1 MGAQLTHQP
10 DLRFPE
16 NTAAR
21 LSIVVIDPAE
31 RTQCRTIRCSTT
43 ECKLQCKQK
52 GPQKARKRPAKGPL
66 GATQAWNTRHGES
79 SKFRRFVA
87 FR

>member
-52 GPQKARKRPAKGPL
+52 GPQKARKRPAGCHP
-66 GATQAWNTRHGES
+66 GVEHQTRRIVE
-79 SKFRRFVA
+79 V
-87 FR
+87 

>member
-31 RTQCRTIRCSTT
+31 RTQCRSIRCSTT

-52 GPQKARKRPAKGPL
+52 GPQKAR
-66 GATQAWNTRHGES
+66 
-79 SKFRRFVA
+79 
-87 FR
+87 